1 MFRDFATHSVV
12 FRDFATH
19 NVLNRDDHR
28 IVIRDVATVE
38 GRFG

>member
-1 MFRDFATHSVV
+1 MFRDFATHNVV

-19 NVLNRDDHR
+19 NVLIRDDHR
-28 IVIRDVATVE
+28 IVIRDVATE